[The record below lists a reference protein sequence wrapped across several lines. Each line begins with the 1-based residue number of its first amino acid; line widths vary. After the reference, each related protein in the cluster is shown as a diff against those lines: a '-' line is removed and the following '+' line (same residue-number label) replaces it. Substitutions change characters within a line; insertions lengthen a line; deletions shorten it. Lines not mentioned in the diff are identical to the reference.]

1 MVEYF
6 HRGIMHS
13 EADFTADLTLLEYL
27 RSQRKL
33 TGTKEGCA
41 SGDCGACTIV
51 LASLDQQGE
60 ISYQTVNSC
69 ICPASEL
76 QGTELITV
84 EDLQGEKGKLHPV
97 QQSFVDSHASQCGF
111 CTPGFVMSTFAL
123 RKHNPNPSH
132 AEVDEALSGNLC
144 RCTGYKPIVEAAM
157 SSEAG
162 LADQFD
168 RDKTLRKENLAKLKQ
183 GYPPLSRDSRGLAL
197 PETLSDLAV
206 QISHWPDAEFIAGG
220 TDLGLEITQNLASKP
235 RLIGLSRI
243 KALKEISIDG
253 DRVVMGSGV
262 SYTAMLEFARE
273 QGWDAFEALLL
284 RIAAEQVRNRGTL
297 GGNIANASPI
307 GDLPP
312 VLLALSAQLNL
323 WSPSNKRRLPISDFF
338 LDYRKTALARAELIQ
353 SVAFQMPTNQFFVEK
368 ISKRRDD
375 DISIVCI
382 AGLVEVED
390 KQILSLKLGFGGM
403 AAIPMRALHTET
415 WLKGKRATDLNHQSL
430 VDVLIQDFNPMTDQR
445 GSAQYRINVTA
456 SVLMHQLTERL
467 AGVQG

>member
-1 MVEYF
+1 MCI
-6 HRGIMHS
+6 R
-13 EADFTADLTLLEYL
+13 D
-27 RSQRKL
+27 R
-33 TGTKEGCA
+33 
-41 SGDCGACTIV
+41 
-51 LASLDQQGE
+51 ASLDQQGE

-84 EDLQGEKGKLHPV
+84 EDLQGHTGKLHPV

-132 AEVDEALSGNLC
+132 DEVDEALSGNLC

-157 SSEAG
+157 KPEAG

-168 RDKTLRKENLAKLKQ
+168 QDKTLRKENLAKLKQ
-183 GYPPLSRDSRGLAL
+183 GSLPLTADSQSLAL

-206 QISHWPDAEFIAGG
+206 QIDHWPETEFIAGG

-243 KALKEISIDG
+243 TELKEISADG
-253 DRVVMGSGV
+253 DKVVMGSGV
-262 SYTAMLEFARE
+262 TYTAMLEFARE
-273 QGWDAFEALLL
+273 QGWEAFEALIL

-312 VLLALSAQLNL
+312 VLLALDEQLNL
-323 WSPSNKRRLPISDFF
+323 WSPSGKRSLPISEFF
-338 LDYRKTALARAELIQ
+338 LDYRKTALARAEIIQ
-353 SVAFQMPTNQFFVEK
+353 SVSFQMPINQFFVEK

-382 AGLVEVED
+382 AGLVEIED
-390 KQILSLKLGFGGM
+390 KQLVSVKLGFGGM
-403 AAIPMRALHTET
+403 AATPMRALHTET
-415 WLKGKRATDLNHQSL
+415 WLKGKRAIELNHQSL
-430 VDVLIQDFNPMTDQR
+430 ADVLIQDFNPMTDQR
-445 GSAQYRINVTA
+445 GSAQYRIDVTA
-456 SVLMHQLTERL
+456 SVLVHLLTERL
-467 AGVQG
+467 AGGQ